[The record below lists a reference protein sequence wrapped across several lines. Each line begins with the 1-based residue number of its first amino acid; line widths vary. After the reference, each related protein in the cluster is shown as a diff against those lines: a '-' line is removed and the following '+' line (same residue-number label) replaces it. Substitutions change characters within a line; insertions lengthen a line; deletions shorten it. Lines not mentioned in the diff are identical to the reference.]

1 MKSTPGSW
9 RRENPCVLS
18 AGRRQNEREWS
29 EAKRLMTLLEMSVEY
44 RAQARVLRRR
54 INELELRRNEE
65 RDATERLV
73 LEDRIRILETMWREA
88 RDLAVVTGRYYDRGY
103 WRNVKYAI

>member
-1 MKSTPGSW
+1 MG
-9 RRENPCVLS
+9 RHCVPS
-18 AGRRQNEREWS
+18 AGRRKTKRKRSKAE
-29 EAKRLMTLLEMSVEY
+29 RLMTLLEMSVEY
-44 RAQARVLRRR
+44 RTQARVLRRR
-54 INELELRRNEE
+54 ITDLELQRARET
-65 RDATERLV
+65 DTTQRLV